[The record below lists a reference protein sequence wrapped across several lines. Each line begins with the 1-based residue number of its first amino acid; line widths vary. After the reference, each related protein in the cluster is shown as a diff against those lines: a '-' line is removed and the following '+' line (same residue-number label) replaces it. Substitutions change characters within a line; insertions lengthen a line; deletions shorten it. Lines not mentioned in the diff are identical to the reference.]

1 MVRNRTGKAVLRR
14 STNFR
19 TPAHARSRQRMD
31 AAHSAC
37 RGDRGRIV
45 APVAVAS
52 VGIPFAR
59 RRRPAAA
66 LRYPLRPAQMARPMT
81 VEQNQRELEAG
92 IHTDLHGRLTYGGYL
107 CLDRL
112 LSAQQPLSNPAHHD
126 EMLFIIQ
133 HQTSELWLKLLDHEL
148 RAAMGFLQR
157 DQVWQCRKVLARGK
171 QVLRQLTEQW
181 SVLETLTPSEYMGFR
196 DVLGPSSGFQSLQYR
211 CIEFLL
217 GNKNA
222 DMLLVFGHDPEG
234 QARLRQALEAPSL
247 YEEFLRYLARFGH
260 AVPPAYEGHDWTLP
274 HVSDPA
280 LRPVFENIYQDTDRY
295 WREYSLCEDLVDLES
310 QFQLWR
316 FRHMRTVMR
325 IIGFKRGTGGSS
337 GVGFLKQALELTFFP
352 ELFEV
357 RTSIGGEPAAPAGA

>member
-1 MVRNRTGKAVLRR
+1 
-14 STNFR
+14 
-19 TPAHARSRQRMD
+19 
-31 AAHSAC
+31 
-37 RGDRGRIV
+37 
-45 APVAVAS
+45 
-52 VGIPFAR
+52 
-59 RRRPAAA
+59 
-66 LRYPLRPAQMARPMT
+66 MT

-92 IHTDLHGRLTYGGYL
+92 IHTDLQGRLTYGGYL
-107 CLDRL
+107 CLDQL
-112 LSAQQPLSNPAHHD
+112 LSAQKPLSSPAHHD

-148 RAAMGFLQR
+148 RAAMGHLQR
-157 DQVWQCRKVLARGK
+157 DEVWQCRKVLARGK

-222 DMLLVFGHDPEG
+222 DMLLVFEHDPAG

-247 YEEFLRYLARFGH
+247 YEEFLRYLSRFGH
-260 AVPPAYEGHDWTLP
+260 AIPQDYANRDWRRP

-280 LRPVFENIYQDTDRY
+280 LRAVFERIYEDTDRY
-295 WREYSLCEDLVDLES
+295 WREYALCEDMVDRET

-357 RTSIGGEPAAPAGA
+357 RTLIDGKPGTPVQGY